1 MGRLEN
7 FPNRLRGGDSTRL
20 EDQATASLT
29 VTRRQLYTVVM
40 SAKDIIH
47 DAVKN
52 ALIKD
57 GWHIT
62 NDPLTIVYEDATVF
76 ADLGAERIIAAER
89 GTERIA
95 VEIKSFVGVSA
106 LHELEIALGQYI
118 LYLNL
123 LAETDPMRKLYV
135 AISDVVY
142 ETIFQRPSFLFM
154 RERVQ
159 MPLIVTDVEQEVILK
174 WIN

>member
-1 MGRLEN
+1 MICFWCGHGRSLLN
-7 FPNRLRGGDSTRL
+7 SDSFC
-20 EDQATASLT
+20 LT
-29 VTRRQLYTVVM
+29 GARIQFYTVGM
-40 SAKDIIH
+40 SAKDVIH

-76 ADLGAERIIAAER
+76 ADLGAERVIAAER
-89 GTERIA
+89 GAEKIA
-95 VEIKSFVGVSA
+95 VEIKSFVAVSA

-123 LAETDPMRKLYV
+123 LAETDPTRKLFV

-142 ETIFQRPSFLFM
+142 ETTFQRPSFLFM
-154 RERVQ
+154 RERIQ
-159 MPLIVTDVEQEVILK
+159 MPLIIADVEQEIIVK